1 VAAHWQTRMRTAAGI
16 GLVRA
21 LAATWRFRQ
30 INYEP
35 LRAIRRP
42 GGGAPMLYAFWHA
55 QILSFLALHRGEGV
69 AVVISEH
76 RDGEIIARAAE
87 RFGCTTIRGSSSR
100 GAVGALRAMERGLA
114 EGREVVVTPDGPRGP
129 AERFAQGA
137 LVAAHRA
144 DVPVV
149 LAAAATV
156 REWRLTTWD
165 RFSIPKPYATIV
177 VAYSGPFRV
186 TAATA
191 REAAQEAEV
200 FQERLVSLNTL
211 ARDAARDA

>member
-1 VAAHWQTRMRTAAGI
+1 MRTAVGI
-16 GLVRA
+16 GLVRV

-35 LRAIRRP
+35 LSAMRRP
-42 GGGAPMLYAFWHA
+42 GGGAPILYAFWHA
-55 QILSFLALHRGEGV
+55 QMLSFLALHRDEQV

-100 GAVGALRAMERGLA
+100 GAVSALRAMERGLA

-129 AERFAQGA
+129 AEHFAQGA

-149 LAAAATV
+149 LAAAATN

-165 RFSIPKPYATIV
+165 RFSIPKPFATIV
-177 VAYSGPFRV
+177 VAYSPPFRV
-186 TAATA
+186 TALTARDAA
-191 REAAQEAEV
+191 REAAV
-200 FQERLVSLNTL
+200 FQDRLVSLNTL
-211 ARDAARDA
+211 ARDAARNA